1 MKRCKVSIED
11 LQLAFLCGLHE
22 RLGSESPV
30 KRLHVDMCKYIAQE
44 AKYFHVSHFKRVDA
58 SCFVFVFLVPYA
70 CYISTLFTSSSQ
82 TARGQNKTSQ
92 RSARLSMTFRK
103 EGDYTEY
110 QSLKICKRLTI
121 QAYSEYF
128 SLPLWDDYEPRAS
141 VLTCSLVKKEDCSD
155 TQEALSSSAAAASS
169 SPSSSPSSSD
179 LEWPEELLMA
189 IPPTLGGG
197 ILADALDEEQEE
209 GGRREE
215 EGEAE
220 RMRIRSRLQEEKE
233 GTGAKGSKV
242 VLRMWSGECRSHPR
256 CLVCVVGSQT
266 QVELNG
272 LTILLYGGKRPE
284 EGEGSKPGDCT
295 GKGEG
300 EGGGGADERGGDR
313 RDGEDETSG
322 KRGDGGGK
330 KSSCCEEEVR

>member
-1 MKRCKVSIED
+1 MQGYPGASREG
-11 LQLAFLCGLHE
+11 CG
-22 RLGSESPV
+22 
-30 KRLHVDMCKYIAQE
+30 
-44 AKYFHVSHFKRVDA
+44 
-58 SCFVFVFLVPYA
+58 
-70 CYISTLFTSSSQ
+70 
-82 TARGQNKTSQ
+82 
-92 RSARLSMTFRK
+92 
-103 EGDYTEY
+103 
-110 QSLKICKRLTI
+110 
-121 QAYSEYF
+121 
-128 SLPLWDDYEPRAS
+128 
-141 VLTCSLVKKEDCSD
+141 
-155 TQEALSSSAAAASS
+155 
-169 SPSSSPSSSD
+169 
-179 LEWPEELLMA
+179 
-189 IPPTLGGG
+189 
-197 ILADALDEEQEE
+197 

-330 KSSCCEEEVR
+330 KSSCCEEEFPNIRHRRKCCLEILSGKASLSKCTIFSEEHDGITVLGSAKALLVDTQVSMCGKHGVSALHGALVEAENCKISENKLSGFNAIGKVIITSRGIGKFSNLLNDLHACACATGSSLARAGSLCQVPRLRDLRESRRRNQCR